1 MDNRADLLI
10 ARVDNCFDVIC
21 SAGKATLEKQA
32 ITYAAFLTDVQ
43 AGRISM
49 DSQVGDMLDLIEKF
63 CTLIETS

>member
-1 MDNRADLLI
+1 MGINIDALI
-10 ARVDNCFDVIC
+10 PRVDNCFDAIRA
-21 SAGKATLEKQA
+21 AGNAALEKQA

-63 CTLIETS
+63 CTLIETT